1 MKKSKKII
9 LIITIILLIILA
21 IFTGIKIYQYNTVM
35 KITNAVKSKRESLDF
50 FYEIN
55 EGNVTYRVY
64 AKNDKVKQEILD
76 ENGNIEQMNYT
87 DTSIKTTY
95 FLDIFNQTYIT
106 DSNSKFSAGF
116 VNLPDSLG
124 VSINVQES
132 NLLKKVKFALSIK
145 SITHDTLDNK
155 DTLKVTI
162 QHTTDDFT
170 FIETIWFDPNT
181 LYPIKV
187 DSDMDDHDAAIKLT
201 DCPLSEEEV
210 TFTNREGYTEVID
223 GITEV
228 DSSKE
233 N

>member
-9 LIITIILLIILA
+9 LIITIILLIVLA

-35 KITNAVKSKRESLDF
+35 KITDAVKSKRESLDF

-55 EGNVTYRVY
+55 EENVTYKVY

-76 ENGNIEQMNYT
+76 ENGNMQQINYT
-87 DTSIKTTY
+87 DTSTKTTY
-95 FLDIFNQTYIT
+95 FLDIFNKVYTTMT
-106 DSNSKFSAGF
+106 DTNFGAGF

-124 VSINVQES
+124 ISINAQES
-132 NLLKKVKFALSIK
+132 NLLEKINFALSIK

-162 QHTTDDFT
+162 KHTTDDFT
-170 FIETIWFDPNT
+170 FIETIWFDANT
-181 LYPIKV
+181 LYPVKV
-187 DSDMDDHDAAIKLT
+187 DSDMDDHDTTIKLT

-210 TFTNREGYTEVID
+210 TFTNKDGYTEIIN

-228 DSSKE
+228 NSSKE

>member
-35 KITNAVKSKRESLDF
+35 KITNAVKAKRDSLDF

-55 EGNVTYRVY
+55 EENVTYRVY
-64 AKNDKVKQEILD
+64 AKNNKVKQEVLD

-87 DTSIKTTY
+87 DTSTKTTY
-95 FLDIFNQTYIT
+95 FLDIFNKTYIT
-106 DSNSKFSAGF
+106 HTDSKFSAGF
-116 VNLPDSLG
+116 ANLPDSLG
-124 VSINVQES
+124 MSISVQES
-132 NLLKKVKFALSIK
+132 NLLEKIKFALSIK

-155 DTLKVTI
+155 DTLKI
-162 QHTTDDFT
+162 DFDYT
-170 FIETIWFDPNT
+170 PDEFRIIETIWFDTDT
-181 LYPIKV
+181 LYPVKV
-187 DSDMDDHDAAIKLT
+187 DSNRDYCDVTITLT

-210 TFTNREGYTEVID
+210 TFTNKEGYTEVINS
-223 GITEV
+223 ISEV
-228 DSSKE
+228 YSSKE